1 MGCIFLGFFNC
12 NGTKRA
18 TNMEKDKDQAVADI
32 VSVENENE
40 DEQLRQQVLQLQENL
55 KIVTQE
61 IGRKTELMQG
71 RKKWMHCQIHL
82 DVKNNLQQ

>member
-1 MGCIFLGFFNC
+1 
-12 NGTKRA
+12 
-18 TNMEKDKDQAVADI
+18 MEKDKDQAVADI

-61 IGRKTELMQG
+61 VERKTELMQG
-71 RKKWMHCQIHL
+71 RKKWMYCQIHL
-82 DVKNNLQQ
+82 DVKNNL

>member
-1 MGCIFLGFFNC
+1 
-12 NGTKRA
+12 
-18 TNMEKDKDQAVADI
+18 MEKDKDQAVADI

-82 DVKNNLQQ
+82 DVKNNLQQWNVIILSGIIRAGLML

>member
-1 MGCIFLGFFNC
+1 
-12 NGTKRA
+12 
-18 TNMEKDKDQAVADI
+18 MEKDKEKAVADI

-61 IGRKTELMQG
+61 KNRKTELMQG